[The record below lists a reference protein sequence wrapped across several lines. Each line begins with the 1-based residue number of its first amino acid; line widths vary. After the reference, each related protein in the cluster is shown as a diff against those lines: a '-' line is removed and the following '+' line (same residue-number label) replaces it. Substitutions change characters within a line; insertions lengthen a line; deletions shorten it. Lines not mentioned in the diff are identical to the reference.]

1 MESALAQIWS
11 DVLGLDPI
19 GVHDNFLDLG
29 GDSLSAAQVAVRIC
43 ERFDMEITP
52 EALADRPT
60 IAELAVYLAGPGMA
74 GEPHLQAQA

>member
-1 MESALAQIWS
+1 
-11 DVLGLDPI
+11 
-19 GVHDNFLDLG
+19 LDLG

-60 IAELAVYLAGPGMA
+60 IAELAVYLADPGMA